1 MRLDFELRLS
11 NPSALMLQAAVLGK
25 PKWIVHNEMENGYT
39 ERKPFIYQTHLT
51 EPQGT
56 IKSRTARNIRKT
68 VSVLFLSIFTWL
80 IALNGIAQ
88 ELSVRFID
96 TNGETIA
103 EVAAQLQAEQIYL
116 PVDAVRQVFDPDMTD
131 QYNHPRKRLTLKTK
145 DKQIRLQIGHPT
157 VGIDPSGMTH
167 TLPAPPIIMAQQPM
181 LPIAFFTQILP
192 DFYNLEALYN
202 SNLKRVQLRPKGT
215 WTPTATDNPVNWAII
230 IDPGHGGADDRGC
243 ESSTGL
249 LEKDIVLSLAKQLS
263 SISKEQGIQV
273 YLTRQTDTKKTH
285 FERIQV
291 AKRNK
296 GQLFLSLHCNAS
308 FSPHEKG
315 IKIYLNN
322 PKGQLR
328 FPSNDQSAL
337 TGQRLKILAQANFL
351 KQSQDFADALQTEL
365 NFLTETPAE
374 ITELPLVAL
383 SETYM
388 PAVLLELGY
397 LSNVEDLEKLSK
409 SEYIAGIAEAIVR
422 AFQRYISSI
431 SSQQSALSRR
441 SPTRGLRHNQQKDVL
456 KR

>member
-1 MRLDFELRLS
+1 
-11 NPSALMLQAAVLGK
+11 
-25 PKWIVHNEMENGYT
+25 MENGYT
-39 ERKPFIYQTHLT
+39 ERKPFIYQNHLT

-68 VSVLFLSIFTWL
+68 VSMFFLSILAWI
-80 IALNGIAQ
+80 IALNGPTQ
-88 ELSVRFID
+88 EPSVRFID
-96 TNGETIA
+96 VNGGTIA
-103 EVAAQLQAEQIYL
+103 EVSAQRQAEQIYL
-116 PVDAVRQVFDPDMTD
+116 SVDAVRQIFDLEMTD

-145 DKQIRLQIGHPT
+145 GKQIRLQIGNS
-157 VGIDPSGMTH
+157 VVSIDPGGQTR
-167 TLPAPPIIMAQQPM
+167 TLPTPPIIIEQQPM
-181 LPIAFFTQILP
+181 LPIAFFTQLLP
-192 DFYNLEALYN
+192 ELNNFEALYN
-202 SNLKRVQLRPKGT
+202 PSLNRVQLRPKGA
-215 WTPTATDNPVNWAII
+215 WTPAVIGDSVNWAII

-249 LEKDIVLSLAKQLS
+249 LEKDIVLALAKQLS
-263 SISKEQGIQV
+263 SISNEQGIQV

-291 AKRNK
+291 AKRNQ

-328 FPSNDQSAL
+328 FPSNVQSAL

-351 KQSQDFADALQTEL
+351 KQSQDFAHALQTEL
-365 NFLTETPAE
+365 NFLTETPVE

-383 SETYM
+383 SEAYM
-388 PAVLLELGY
+388 PALVLELGY
-397 LSNVEDLEKLSK
+397 LSNVEDLEKLSN
-409 SEYIAGIAEAIVR
+409 SEYIAGVAQAIVR

-431 SSQQSALSRR
+431 NPPVPSRE
-441 SPTRGLRHNQQKDVL
+441 
-456 KR
+456 